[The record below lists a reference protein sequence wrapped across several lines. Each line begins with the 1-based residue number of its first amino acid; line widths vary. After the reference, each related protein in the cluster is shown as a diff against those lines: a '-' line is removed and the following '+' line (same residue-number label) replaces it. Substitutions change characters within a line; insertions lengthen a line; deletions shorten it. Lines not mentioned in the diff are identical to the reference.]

1 MNNLPALLGS
11 AASNALINQ
20 GASAA
25 SKLIT
30 PIAAQ
35 TITQAAAPEIGKI
48 FSGSAVPVIRNALDG
63 YGQAIANNAL
73 KPEIAK
79 SLSQM
84 LPQGSGSNIEGLFDP
99 LSSGVRLPEAK
110 YTPATFSDYFGAASL
125 GDALQQG
132 DMIDVDILNKSLPPS
147 LRNPLRQGVANLA
160 ADIDPEN
167 IGWGAVTSKS
177 QLPKIK
183 TSEYSKATG
192 YKGEDI
198 PKYMRQ
204 FLSEENGRSFLDSSW
219 GEVFPDMV
227 SEGEGGM
234 FTGTPDDILA
244 RYEMY
249 GTSDARNIYTP
260 ENYARYLAMDKD
272 MAKQVEDYLVKD
284 IDGRPLNVPIS
295 SVSSPSESIAVSGLK
310 TPETI
315 KAAQETVAAAPQATF
330 QQTTRNLEDVLGT
343 DAGGAGQG
351 GAGGGVTITPPSP
364 EDAGFNVPLETNE
377 SGEKVIRV
385 NPQAARTTAAQKKAS
400 FQNRKWLD
408 SMNATSK
415 QYEMALSKSNSYGGH
430 YKTPAE
436 RALANGLNPANIGE
450 RLDSMIAA
458 RQTPLAQAERY
469 ATEKGVR
476 VTLPKLELTQAQAQG
491 LAQNGVDIQSI
502 IAEGTATP
510 EEAEKIYKTLRDDG
524 YRLMKATDGTSQER
538 GRALVNSSKAVSDAL
553 DNTMDSLG
561 LNYKDA
567 LLKNAAAAGED
578 QSYLQTIANGK
589 EFKFSDLRRD
599 MSDLIR
605 LQDLAANKLKAQKTI
620 NIAGIN
626 TGIPNPTG
634 NIADAIKGAYYN
646 AAERAERVRNAAGGA
661 ASAGTTGGT
670 AGGAG
675 TPPSGSGGS
684 TGYTFEGPAGEGT
697 AQSGLSGLLGKA
709 RKIAPYAAAAG
720 IGYIAGGGGRSGSSD
735 LGDMTTLGGE
745 SLVQEETPVAD
756 PYQTETIGGYNME
769 QLEEGYARALAAG
782 DTNAAKQ
789 IASLM
794 EVLENRVKRVSA
806 ATESASGSNTMSAG
820 MNILNQLY
828 SMYKQ
833 MGGSQGVIGG
843 NITNLLNDLSGGAY
857 NADVSTYNQ
866 TRALTS
872 SLLARALG
880 EKGTLS
886 DTDRKYIND
895 NLPKVT
901 DAPEVAEKKFRAI
914 YQMLE
919 TAAAK

>member
-11 AASNALINQ
+11 AASNALINS
-20 GASAA
+20 GTSAA

-30 PIAAQ
+30 PLATQA
-35 TITQAAAPEIGKI
+35 ITQAAAPEIGKI
-48 FSGSAVPVIRNALDG
+48 FSGSAVPVIRNALGG
-63 YGQAIANNAL
+63 YEQSIAENAL
-73 KPEIAK
+73 KPEVAK
-79 SLSQM
+79 SLSQL

-99 LSSGVRLPEAK
+99 LSSGVRLKQAE
-110 YTPATFSDYFGAASL
+110 YTPLTFSDYFGTANI
-125 GDALQQG
+125 GDALRQG
-132 DMIDVDILNKSLPPS
+132 DVLDVQTLNDTLPAS

-160 ADIDPEN
+160 ADIDPDN
-167 IGWGAVTSKS
+167 IGWGTVTSKS

-183 TSEYSKATG
+183 TSDYYKATG
-192 YKGEDI
+192 LKGKDV
-198 PKYMRQ
+198 PAYMKNY
-204 FLSEENGRSFLDSSW
+204 LSEENGISFMDPQW
-219 GEVFPDMV
+219 GEVFPDMM

-234 FTGTPDDILA
+234 FTGTPDDILD

-249 GTSDARNIYTP
+249 ATSNARNIYTP
-260 ENYARYLAMDKD
+260 ENYSNYLYMDKD
-272 MAKQVEDYLVKD
+272 MAKKLEDFYVND
-284 IDGRPLNVPIS
+284 LNGTPTNIPIS
-295 SVSSPSESIAVSGLK
+295 NVSSPAESVTVSGLT
-310 TPETI
+310 TP
-315 KAAQETVAAAPQATF
+315 KAAADVSTAAPQTDFVTAQQKATEQF
-330 QQTTRNLEDVLGT
+330 NPTAATS
-343 DAGGAGQG
+343 GAGQ
-351 GAGGGVTITPPSP
+351 GGGVTITPPTT
-364 EDAGFNVPLETNE
+364 EDAGFNVPLETNKA
-377 SGEKVIRV
+377 GEKVIRV
-385 NPQAARTTAAQKKAS
+385 NPQAARTTAAQKNAS
-400 FQNRKWLD
+400 FKNRKWLD

-415 QYEMALSKSNSYGGH
+415 QYEMALSKSNSYNNF

-436 RALANGLNPANIGE
+436 RALANGLNAANISD

-458 RQTPLAQAERY
+458 RQTPLAQAEKY
-469 ATEKGVR
+469 ATDKGVR

-502 IAEGTATP
+502 IANGTATP
-510 EEAEKIYKTLRDDG
+510 VETEQIYKTLRDDG

-538 GRALVNSSKAVSDAL
+538 GRALVNASKAVADAL

-567 LLKNAAAAGED
+567 LLTGAAAAGED
-578 QSYLQTIANGK
+578 QSYLQNIANGK

-605 LQDLAANKLKAQKTI
+605 LQDLAANKLKAGKTI

-634 NIADAIKGAYYN
+634 NIADAVKGAYYN
-646 AAERAERVRNAAGGA
+646 AAERAERAKMGAGAGPAAGGA
-661 ASAGTTGGT
+661 SG
-670 AGGAG
+670 
-675 TPPSGSGGS
+675 GSGAS
-684 TGYTFEGPAGEGT
+684 TGYTFEGAAGPES
-697 AQSGLSGLLGKA
+697 AQSGLSGLLGKVK
-709 RKIAPYAAAAG
+709 KIAPYAAAAG
-720 IGYIAGGGGRSGSSD
+720 IGYMAGGGGRGSSD
-735 LGDMTTLGGE
+735 YSAYDTLGGDT
-745 SLVQEETPVAD
+745 LTDTQTPAAD
-756 PYQTETIGGYNME
+756 PYQTTTIGGYTMDE
-769 QLEEGYARALAAG
+769 LEDGYARALAAG
-782 DTNAAKQ
+782 DSNAAKQ

-794 EVLENRVKRVSA
+794 EVLESRVKRASA
-806 ATESASGSNTMSAG
+806 ANESSSSTMSAG

-828 SMYKQ
+828 GLYKQ

-843 NITNLLNDLSGGAY
+843 NVTNLLNDLSGGAY
-857 NADVSTYNQ
+857 NSDVATYNQ

-895 NLPKVT
+895 NLPKIT

-914 YQMLE
+914 YAMLQ

>member
-11 AASNALINQ
+11 AATKALSGQ
-20 GASAA
+20 GANLVTKALTPAA
-25 SKLIT
+25 TNLV
-30 PIAAQ
+30 
-35 TITQAAAPEIGKI
+35 TQAVTPEVGK
-48 FSGSAVPVIRNALDG
+48 A
-63 YGQAIANNAL
+63 
-73 KPEIAK
+73 
-79 SLSQM
+79 LSQM
-84 LPQGSGSNIEGLFDP
+84 LAKGAGSTLDGIIAPASV
-99 LSSGVRLPEAK
+99 SG
-110 YTPATFSDYFGAASL
+110 
-125 GDALQQG
+125 
-132 DMIDVDILNKSLPPS
+132 ISLPQANVTRQPKTLKDYIGESTLADAFATGVIEPQDLTEIMPS
-147 LRNPLRQGVANLA
+147 SDVKALRAGVSGLV
-160 ADIDPEN
+160 ADMSPEN
-167 IGWGAVTSKS
+167 IGMGGVATKS
-177 QLPKIK
+177 ELPKIR
-183 TSEYSKATG
+183 TSDYYKATG
-192 YKGEDI
+192 LKGQDV
-198 PKYMRQ
+198 PSYMKNY
-204 FLSEENGRSFLDSSW
+204 LSEENGIPFDDMRWS
-219 GEVFPDMV
+219 EVFPDMV
-227 SEGEGGM
+227 EQGGGGA
-234 FTGTPDDILA
+234 FSGSADDILA
-244 RYEMY
+244 RYEQY
-249 GTSDARNIYTP
+249 AGTNANQIYTP
-260 ENYARYLAMDKD
+260 ENYM
-272 MAKQVEDYLVKD
+272 DYLMLNPEEDAKYSNSIVNLLGNEGKID
-284 IDGRPLNVPIS
+284 IP
-295 SVSSPSESIAVSGLK
+295 VSSSRPVKEAVSVSGLT
-310 TPETI
+310 TP
-315 KAAQETVAAAPQATF
+315 KAAADVSTAAPQATF
-330 QQTTRNLEDVLGT
+330 QQATRNLEDVLGT
-343 DAGGAGQG
+343 DAGVAGQG
-351 GAGGGVTITPPSP
+351 GAGGGVTVAPPSP
-364 EDAGFNVPLETNE
+364 EDPGFNVPLETNE
-377 SGEKVIRV
+377 SGEKIIRV

-510 EEAEKIYKTLRDDG
+510 EEAEQIYKTLRDDG

-578 QSYLQTIANGK
+578 QAYLQTVANGK

-634 NIADAIKGAYYN
+634 NIADTIKGAYYN
-646 AAERAERVRNAAGGA
+646 AAERAERARNAAA
-661 ASAGTTGGT
+661 AGTTGSD

-684 TGYTFEGPAGEGT
+684 TGYTFEGPSGEGT

-720 IGYIAGGGGRSGSSD
+720 IGYIAGGGGRGGSSD

-745 SLVQEETPVAD
+745 SLAQEETPVAD
-756 PYQTETIGGYNME
+756 PYQTQTIGGYNME
-769 QLEEGYARALAAG
+769 ELEEGYARALAAG

-806 ATESASGSNTMSAG
+806 STESASGSNTMSAG

-828 SMYKQ
+828 GLYKQ

-843 NITNLLNDLSGGAY
+843 NVTNLLNDLSGGAY
-857 NADVSTYNQ
+857 NSDVATYNQ

-895 NLPKVT
+895 NLPKIT

-914 YQMLE
+914 YTMLQ

>member
-30 PIAAQ
+30 PIATQA
-35 TITQAAAPEIGKI
+35 ITQAAAPEIGKI
-48 FSGSAVPVIRNALDG
+48 FSGSAVPVIRNALGG
-63 YGQAIANNAL
+63 YEQAIAQDAL

-79 SLSQM
+79 SLSQL

-99 LSSGVRLPEAK
+99 LSSGVRLKQAE
-110 YTPATFSDYFGAASL
+110 YTPLTFSDYFGSANIS
-125 GDALQQG
+125 DAVRNG
-132 DMIDVDILNKSLPPS
+132 DMIDVQMLNETLPPS

-160 ADIDPEN
+160 ADIDPDN

-183 TSEYSKATG
+183 TSEYYKATG
-192 YKGEDI
+192 VKGEDV
-198 PKYMRQ
+198 PQYMKN
-204 FLSEENGRSFLDSSW
+204 FLSEENGISFLDPQW
-219 GEVFPDMV
+219 GEVFPDMM

-260 ENYARYLAMDKD
+260 ENYSSYLAMDKD
-272 MAKQVEDYLVKD
+272 MARKLEDFYVND
-284 IDGRPLNVPIS
+284 LNGTPTNIPVS
-295 SVSSPSESIAVSGLK
+295 SVSAPSESIAVSGLK

-351 GAGGGVTITPPSP
+351 GAGGGVTVAPPSP
-364 EDAGFNVPLETNE
+364 EDPGFNVPLETNE

-510 EEAEKIYKTLRDDG
+510 EEAEQIYKTLRDDG

-578 QSYLQTIANGK
+578 QAYLQTVANGK

-634 NIADAIKGAYYN
+634 NIADTIKGAYYN
-646 AAERAERVRNAAGGA
+646 AAERAERARNAAA
-661 ASAGTTGGT
+661 AGTTGSA

-720 IGYIAGGGGRSGSSD
+720 IGYIAGGGRGGSSD
-735 LGDMTTLGGE
+735 YSGDLTTLGGD
-745 SLVQEETPVAD
+745 SLAQEKAPVAD
-756 PYQTETIGGYNME
+756 PYQTQTIGGYNME
-769 QLEEGYARALAAG
+769 ELEEGYARALAAG

-794 EVLENRVKRVSA
+794 DVLENRVKRVSA
-806 ATESASGSNTMSAG
+806 STESASGSNTMSAG

-828 SMYKQ
+828 QMYKQ
-833 MGGSQGVIGG
+833 MGGSQGIIGG